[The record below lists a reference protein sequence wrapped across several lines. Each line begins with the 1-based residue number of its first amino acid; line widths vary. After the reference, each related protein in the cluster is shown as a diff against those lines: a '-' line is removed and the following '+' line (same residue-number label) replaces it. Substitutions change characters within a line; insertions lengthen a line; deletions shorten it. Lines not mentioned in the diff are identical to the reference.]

1 MIQSVGVGVGVG
13 NLTALTVGIV
23 HEDTKHFDT
32 RTEACD
38 LTGAQAGPCAYCKQ
52 GRCSRINVIQDG
64 SIEVRRWRLPLTAH
78 CLVSLRSSIDFF
90 IPSASRPSVGFV
102 HASYPSIGSFGSCHW
117 RWRRLGLSVST
128 G

>member
-38 LTGAQAGPCAYCKQ
+38 LTGAQAGPGAYCK
-52 GRCSRINVIQDG
+52 
-64 SIEVRRWRLPLTAH
+64 
-78 CLVSLRSSIDFF
+78 
-90 IPSASRPSVGFV
+90 
-102 HASYPSIGSFGSCHW
+102 
-117 RWRRLGLSVST
+117 
-128 G
+128 